1 MKRVGLLMGLR
12 RPPEWDGAV
21 RALEGFAG
29 VHYVTDPRREP
40 MDAWLASA
48 PDVSGLRYARASGVP
63 VAVLGEDVT
72 FPVDG
77 IDASLR
83 VPVTPFVRARWR
95 RAADLPAHLIVD
107 ASSLAGDVLPSA
119 LAVASAVI
127 VRGDRAR
134 LLEAMAWG
142 AACVTDVP
150 TADALGAVPGTHVV
164 AGSGHQA
171 EGLAD
176 ELARDD
182 SRAACLGR
190 AARRL
195 VERRW
200 DTAVAGRAVRRAL
213 GIRRSPIDEALDDL
227 STPAEARI
235 RARVQ
240 ERVWETLSCTLGS

>member
-12 RPPEWDGAV
+12 RPPGWDGAV
-21 RALEGFAG
+21 RALEGFAD
-29 VHYVTDPRREP
+29 VHYVDDPRREP
-40 MDAWLASA
+40 MEAWLASS
-48 PDVSGLRYARASGVP
+48 PDVSGLRYARASGAP
-63 VAVLGEDVT
+63 VAVLGDGVA

-77 IDASLR
+77 IDASRR
-83 VPVTPFVRARWR
+83 VPVTPFVRGRWR
-95 RAADLPAHLIVD
+95 RAADLPARLIVD
-107 ASSLAGDVLPSA
+107 ASGLAADVVPSA

-182 SRAACLGR
+182 RRAACLGR

-195 VERRW
+195 VEQRW
-200 DTAVAGRAVRRAL
+200 DTTAAGRAIRRAL
-213 GIRRSPIDEALDDL
+213 GIRRSAIDEALDDL
-227 STPAEARI
+227 YTPADARI
-235 RARVQ
+235 R
-240 ERVWETLSCTLGS
+240 ERAAELVGALP